1 MKKILLLM
9 VCKIIINKE
18 IYFTNMT
25 LISDLYKIQK
35 KDLKNAV
42 NVLTNAFSK
51 ESMWKEVFT
60 DEEKNRILTEVM
72 VRFCLKYGIVLS
84 TSENLEGVMAIAPHD
99 KDMTTWTIIR
109 SGAFFLSMKI
119 ADEAKKMEV
128 LNSAVEE
135 AKKSLNLGSYIH
147 LLMMGVSQEF
157 QGKGFGGKLLRALIE
172 KAETEKK
179 TIYLE
184 TQKENN
190 VNFYEKYGFSVK
202 KKIILPE
209 PLNLPMWLMVRDVKK
224 N

>member
-1 MKKILLLM
+1 
-9 VCKIIINKE
+9 
-18 IYFTNMT
+18 MT
-25 LISDLYKIQK
+25 LISELFKIQK
-35 KDLKNAV
+35 RDLKNAV
-42 NVLTNAFSK
+42 DVLTDAFSK
-51 ESMWKEVFT
+51 ESMWKEVFN

-72 VRFCLKYGIVLS
+72 VRFCLKYGSVYA
-84 TSENLEGVMAIAPHD
+84 TSENFEGIMALAPHD
-99 KDMTTWTIIR
+99 KEMTTWTIVR

-135 AKKSLNLGSYIH
+135 AKKSLNLGSHIH

-157 QGKGFGGKLLRALIE
+157 QGKGFGGKLLRALVE

-179 TIYLE
+179 LIYLE

-190 VNFYEKYGFSVK
+190 VKLYEKYGFSVK

-209 PLNLPMWLMVRDVKK
+209 PLNLPMWLMVRQVKK
-224 N
+224 